1 LPALAGDRDAD
12 VVIVGAGY
20 TGLWA
25 AWHVAALAPDA
36 RVVVLEAGRAGH
48 GPSGRNGG
56 FCNTVWHHLRVIR
69 ERFGDAAALEIGHAA
84 AASVAAIGRFCEQQ
98 GIDAWFRPSGYM
110 EVSTAPVADAVV
122 AQAVAEAGKAGES
135 EAVIA
140 LTPGQVAA
148 RCRSPVFRGGTFYPQ
163 AATVQPARLAFGLR
177 EAVRGHGVELY
188 EQTPVKRVRARGGGI
203 EVETPSG
210 TVRAPRAVV
219 AIGPAAGARGWQAH
233 NRLTI
238 ASSHMVLTEP
248 VPDLLETVG
257 WTGGECITD
266 ARALIHYF
274 RTTPDGRIA
283 FGWGGGQIAF
293 GANVGGRAELDPRV
307 VAEAARHL
315 VAIFPGMEGRRIE
328 RAWGGPIDASP
339 SHLPVIRPSAG
350 GRILTAFG
358 YTGNGVG
365 PSHLIGRGLASLA
378 LERRDEASRLAF
390 VDPSPHAVPPEPAR
404 WIGAAAIRAALVRR
418 ERAEAEG
425 RKPDPLTR
433 AVSAIPGKIGFH
445 IGR

>member
-1 LPALAGDRDAD
+1 MPALAGDRDAD
-12 VVIVGAGY
+12 VVIVGGGY
-20 TGLWA
+20 TGLWT
-25 AWHVAALAPDA
+25 AWHIAALAPEA
-36 RVVVLEAGRAGH
+36 RIVVLEARRAGH

-69 ERFGDAAALEIGHAA
+69 ERFGDAAALDIAHAA
-84 AASVAAIGRFCEQQ
+84 AASVAAIGKFCDEQ
-98 GIDAWFRPSGYM
+98 GIDAWFRRGGYM
-110 EVSTAPVADAVV
+110 EVSTAPVADALL
-122 AQAVAEAGKAGES
+122 AQAVAEAGAVGET
-135 EAVIA
+135 EAVVA
-140 LTPGQVAA
+140 LSPRDVAA
-148 RCRSPVFRGGTFYPQ
+148 RCSSPVFRGGAFYPQ

-177 EAVRGHGVELY
+177 EAVRGRGVELY
-188 EQTPVKRVRARGGGI
+188 EQTPAKRVRGRAGWV
-203 EVETPSG
+203 EVETRSG
-210 TVRAPRAVV
+210 TVRAHRAVV
-219 AIGPAAGARGWQAH
+219 AIGGAAGARGWHAH
-233 NRLTI
+233 NRLTV

-248 VPDLLETVG
+248 VPDLLEELG

-293 GANVGGRAELDPRV
+293 GARLGGRAELDPEV
-307 VAEAARHL
+307 VSEAARHM
-315 VAIFPGMEGRRIE
+315 VAIFPGIEGRRIE

-350 GRILTAFG
+350 GRVLTAYG

-365 PSHLIGRGLASLA
+365 PAHLIGRGLASLA
-378 LERRDEASRLAF
+378 LDRRDDASRLAF

-404 WIGAAAIRAALVRR
+404 WIGAAAIRSALVRR

-425 RKPDPLTR
+425 RQPGPLTR